1 VQGNAKGEGHYE
13 KECLHETLVGHWSN
27 SSNAS
32 YRRLLLHIKK
42 DGAKKFRCVRFAENG
57 RTCSGYRKPTAWNE
71 EANCCIK
78 NELNKPLLPFGN
90 EKLHVV

>member
-1 VQGNAKGEGHYE
+1 MVQKNLDVPDLQKMEEPAQD
-13 KECLHETLVGHWSN
+13 
-27 SSNAS
+27 
-32 YRRLLLHIKK
+32 I
-42 DGAKKFRCVRFAENG
+42 ENP
-57 RTCSGYRKPTAWNE
+57 RHANE